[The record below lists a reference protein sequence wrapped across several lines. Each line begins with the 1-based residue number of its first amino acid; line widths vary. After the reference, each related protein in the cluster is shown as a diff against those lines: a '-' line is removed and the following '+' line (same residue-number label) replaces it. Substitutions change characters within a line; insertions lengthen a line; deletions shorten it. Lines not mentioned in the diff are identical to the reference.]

1 MSNRAANP
9 PYQFTHHVRDHCLC
23 LHVQRTA
30 RALARRFDDAF
41 RPLQLTHG
49 QFSLL
54 TALNR
59 PEPTGMGSVAALLAM
74 DRTTLT
80 ANLKPLERRGLVKVT
95 VDKADKRGRRL
106 ALTAAGRALLAAAAP
121 IWRRTH
127 AEMERRLKSSQPDK
141 LRTALREL
149 C

>member
-1 MSNRAANP
+1 MSNCAANP

-23 LHVQRTA
+23 LQVQRTA

-74 DRTTLT
+74 DRMTLT
-80 ANLKPLERRGLVKVT
+80 ANLKPLERRDLVKVT
-95 VDKADKRGRRL
+95 IDKADKRGRRL

-121 IWRRTH
+121 IWQPTH
-127 AEMERRLKSSQPDK
+127 AEMERRLKSSGPDK